1 MMARNFKSSWPTP
14 AGNDE
19 LKRRRQRKRER
30 GGVWGD
36 RDGEGGRER
45 VKESERE
52 WKESEREWKR
62 DNTKLGE

>member
-1 MMARNFKSSWPTP
+1 MVNFSW
-14 AGNDE
+14 E
-19 LKRRRQRKRER
+19 WWVKEKKIKKERE

-62 DNTKLGE
+62 DNIKLGE